1 MPLQP
6 SASGSDPLRLSE
18 IIAEFTCTREVYTS
32 GSGTSTAP
40 AGATFCIIKA
50 WGGGGGGGA
59 YDDVGGQPGLNGGGG
74 GFIYKQIAVTGG
86 STQIGYSVGGG
97 GAGGTG
103 DGQGASGGDTTLS
116 NAVSLTAGGGTG
128 GIAGTA
134 GPGGTTSGGD
144 ALSSSGSS
152 NGNAGGQEFGGG
164 TSSNSGTGSG
174 GFGGSSP
181 FQNGSAGQGGKVIL
195 EYYTDARKKASAL
208 YRSGTYVPDN
218 ALNGTIPTSGTI
230 ELTDYL
236 STSSV
241 GLGVDV
247 NLIADVGS
255 TFSGQCSTSI
265 SFNTDGTYDG
275 SATVISGG
283 SGSSTSGTFTGR
295 KWASGFGA
303 ASVPTD
309 YWIYAEVIGAGVSLS
324 GAATNTWLQLSSTRT
339 WTNIAGSSDDVWA
352 LRIKI
357 AASNGGTVIDEMDV
371 DLESLAAGLN

>member
-1 MPLQP
+1 MPLQS
-6 SASGSDPLRLSE
+6 SASGADPLRLSE
-18 IIAEFTCTREVYTS
+18 ILAEFTCTREVYTS

-40 AGATFCIIKA
+40 ASATFCIIKA

-59 YDDVGGQPGLNGGGG
+59 YDDSISQIGQNGGGG
-74 GFIYKQIAVTGG
+74 GFIYKQVAVTGG
-86 STQIGYSVGGG
+86 STQIGYSVGAG

-103 DGQGASGGDTTLS
+103 DNPGADGGDTTLS
-116 NAVSLTAGGGTG
+116 NAVTLTAAGGKGGGGT
-128 GIAGTA
+128 AGA
-134 GPGGTTSGGD
+134 GGTTTGGD
-144 ALSSSGSS
+144 ALSSNGSS

-164 TSSNSGTGSG
+164 TSANSGTGAG
-174 GFGGSSP
+174 NYGGSSP
-181 FQNGSAGQGGKVIL
+181 FQNGSTGYNGKVIL

-247 NLIADVGS
+247 NLVADVGS
-255 TFSGQCSTSI
+255 TFTGDCSTSI

-275 SATVISGG
+275 SATIISGG

-309 YWIYAEVIGAGVSLS
+309 YWIYAEVIGAGISLS
-324 GAATNTWLQLSSTRT
+324 GAATNTWLQLNSTRT
-339 WTNIAGSSDDVWA
+339 WTNLATTGDDIWA

-357 AASNGGTVIDEMDV
+357 AASSGGTVIDQMDV
-371 DLESLAAGLN
+371 DLESLAAGIN